1 MAEESTPEIQE
12 SAKEPMSLDA
22 VLESSIGEA
31 LEGTVIETDTP
42 KEETSK
48 EESNEVSK
56 EDITVPAEKLT
67 SPEKEDEESE
77 SLDQLATEHEEDQPE
92 SENSEENPDTE
103 EVSENSTES
112 KLEAPKNWSD
122 SVKKVFDTLPP
133 ESQEFMIKRDKEMTS
148 DYTKKT
154 QDLAEQRKNIEAL
167 NKVIEPAK
175 RNIAATGISEAEYI
189 SRLLNAD
196 AALRTNPKMA
206 LRQLAQGYGINLS
219 SIEDESESWND
230 PDPQIAQLMQ
240 QNQQIMSELNQFK
253 QQNIQSTVAQTEQTV
268 EQFSTKTDAK
278 GNLMHPHFDKVRVK
292 MGNLI
297 DAGEAKGLD
306 DAYKKAVRLDDDL
319 YEETLKNS
327 QLTVKKQED
336 SKRKAAVEKARKV
349 KPSSSANP
357 PKGSVKATDLDSLLM
372 TNIEGAGFSR

>member
-12 SAKEPMSLDA
+12 SANEPMSLDA
-22 VLESSIGEA
+22 VLESSIGEV
-31 LEGTVIETDTP
+31 LNEP
-42 KEETSK
+42 KELNESPVEETQQD
-48 EESNEVSK
+48 SK
-56 EDITVPAEKLT
+56 EDLTVPVEKLT

-77 SLDQLATEHEEDQPE
+77 NLDQLATEHEEDQPK
-92 SENSEENPDTE
+92 SENSEENPDNIE
-103 EVSENSTES
+103 ASENSTES

-122 SVKKVFDTLPP
+122 DVKKTFDTLPQ

-167 NKVIEPAK
+167 DKVLQPA
-175 RNIAATGISEAEYI
+175 RQTINATGIGEAEYI

-196 AALRTNPKMA
+196 NALRTNPKMA
-206 LRQLAQGYGINLS
+206 LRQLAQGYGIDLS
-219 SIEDESESWND
+219 SMNEESESWND
-230 PDPQIAQLMQ
+230 PDPQYAQLLQ
-240 QNQQIMSELNQFK
+240 QNQQIMSELNNFK

-268 EQFSTKTDAK
+268 EQFSAKTGADGK
-278 GNLMHPHFDKVRVK
+278 LMHPHFDKVRVK

-306 DAYKKAVRLDDDL
+306 DAYTKAVRLDDDL
-319 YEETLKNS
+319 YEEAIKASRLS
-327 QLTVKKQED
+327 VKKQED
-336 SKRKAAVEKARKV
+336 SKRKAAVDKARKV

-357 PKGSVKATDLDSLLM
+357 PKGSVKTTDLDSLLM
-372 TNIEGAGFSR
+372 TSIEGAGFGR

>member
-12 SAKEPMSLDA
+12 SANEPMSLDA
-22 VLESSIGEA
+22 VLESSIGEV
-31 LEGTVIETDTP
+31 LNEP
-42 KEETSK
+42 KELNESPVEETQQD
-48 EESNEVSK
+48 SK
-56 EDITVPAEKLT
+56 EDLTVPVEKLT

-77 SLDQLATEHEEDQPE
+77 NLDQLATEHEEDQPK
-92 SENSEENPDTE
+92 SENSEENPDNIE
-103 EVSENSTES
+103 ASENSTES

-122 SVKKVFDTLPP
+122 DVKKTFDTLPQ

-167 NKVIEPAK
+167 DKVLQPA
-175 RNIAATGISEAEYI
+175 RQTINATGIGEAEYI

-196 AALRTNPKMA
+196 NALRTNPKMA
-206 LRQLAQGYGINLS
+206 LRQLAQGYGIDLS
-219 SIEDESESWND
+219 SMNEESESWND
-230 PDPQIAQLMQ
+230 PDPQYAQLLQ

-268 EQFSTKTDAK
+268 EQFSAKTGADGK
-278 GNLMHPHFDKVRVK
+278 LMHPHFDKVRVK

-306 DAYKKAVRLDDDL
+306 DAYTKAVRLDDDL
-319 YEETLKNS
+319 YEEAIKASRLS
-327 QLTVKKQED
+327 VKKQED
-336 SKRKAAVEKARKV
+336 SKRKAAVDKARKV

-357 PKGSVKATDLDSLLM
+357 PKGSVKTTDLDSLLM
-372 TNIEGAGFSR
+372 TSIEGAGFGR

>member
-12 SAKEPMSLDA
+12 SANEPMSLDA

-31 LEGTVIETDTP
+31 LKEPEVSEDNP
-42 KEETSK
+42 VEETQQDTI
-48 EESNEVSK
+48 
-56 EDITVPAEKLT
+56 EDITVPEQQET
-67 SPEKEDEESE
+67 SPENDEDDSDN
-77 SLDQLATEHEEDQPE
+77 LDQLATEQEDDQSD
-92 SENSEENPDTE
+92 SEDSEENPDNVE
-103 EVSENSTES
+103 ASENSTES

-122 SVKKVFDTLPP
+122 DVKKVFDTLPR

-167 NKVIEPAK
+167 DKVLQPA
-175 RNIAATGISEAEYI
+175 RQNIQATGIGEAEYI

-196 AALRTNPKMA
+196 QALRTNPKMA

-219 SIEDESESWND
+219 SLEDESESWND

-240 QNQQIMSELNQFK
+240 QNQQIMAELNQFK
-253 QQNIQSTVAQTEQTV
+253 QQNMQSTVAQTEQTV
-268 EQFSTKTDAK
+268 EQFSTKTDAN
-278 GNLMHPHFDKVRVK
+278 GNLLHPHFDKVRVK

-306 DAYKKAVRLDDDL
+306 DAYAKAVRLDDDL
-319 YEETLKNS
+319 YAEALKAS
-327 QLTVKKQED
+327 QLSVKKQED
-336 SKRKAAVEKARKV
+336 SKRKKAVEKARKV
-349 KPSSSANP
+349 KPSASANP
-357 PKGSVKATDLDSLLM
+357 PKGSVKASDLDSLLM
-372 TNIEGAGFSR
+372 TNIEGAGFGA

>member
-12 SAKEPMSLDA
+12 SANEPMSLDA
-22 VLESSIGEA
+22 VLESSIGEV
-31 LEGTVIETDTP
+31 LNEP
-42 KEETSK
+42 KELNESPVEETQQD
-48 EESNEVSK
+48 SK
-56 EDITVPAEKLT
+56 EDLTVPVEKLT

-77 SLDQLATEHEEDQPE
+77 NLDQLATEHEEDQPK
-92 SENSEENPDTE
+92 SENSEENPDNIE
-103 EVSENSTES
+103 ASENSTES

-122 SVKKVFDTLPP
+122 DVKKVFDTLPQ

-167 NKVIEPAK
+167 DKVLQPA
-175 RNIAATGISEAEYI
+175 RQTIHATGISEPEYI

-196 AALRTNPKMA
+196 NALRTNPKMA
-206 LRQLAQGYGINLS
+206 LRQLAQGYGIDLS
-219 SIEDESESWND
+219 TMNEESESWND
-230 PDPQIAQLMQ
+230 PDPQYAQLLQ

-268 EQFSTKTDAK
+268 EQFSAKTGADGK
-278 GNLMHPHFDKVRVK
+278 LMHPHFDKVRVK

-306 DAYKKAVRLDDDL
+306 DAYTKAVRLDDDL
-319 YEETLKNS
+319 YEEAIKASRLS
-327 QLTVKKQED
+327 VKKQED
-336 SKRKAAVEKARKV
+336 SKRKAAVDKARKV

-357 PKGSVKATDLDSLLM
+357 PKGSVKTTDLDSLLM
-372 TNIEGAGFSR
+372 TSIEGAGFGR

>member
-12 SAKEPMSLDA
+12 SANEPMSLDA
-22 VLESSIGEA
+22 VLESSIGEV
-31 LEGTVIETDTP
+31 LNEP
-42 KEETSK
+42 KELNESPVEETQQD
-48 EESNEVSK
+48 SK
-56 EDITVPAEKLT
+56 EDLTVPVEKLT

-77 SLDQLATEHEEDQPE
+77 NLDQLATEHEEDQPK
-92 SENSEENPDTE
+92 SENSEENPDNIE
-103 EVSENSTES
+103 ASENSTES

-122 SVKKVFDTLPP
+122 DVKKVFDTLPA

-154 QDLAEQRKNIEAL
+154 QELAEQRKNIEAL
-167 NKVIEPAK
+167 DKVLQPA
-175 RNIAATGISEAEYI
+175 RQTIHATGISEPEYI

-196 AALRTNPKMA
+196 NALRTNPKMA
-206 LRQLAQGYGINLS
+206 LRQLAQGYGIDLS
-219 SIEDESESWND
+219 TMNEESESWND
-230 PDPQIAQLMQ
+230 PDPQYAQLLQ

-268 EQFSTKTDAK
+268 EQFSAKTGADGK
-278 GNLMHPHFDKVRVK
+278 LMHPHFDKVRVK

-306 DAYKKAVRLDDDL
+306 DAYTKAVRLDDDL
-319 YEETLKNS
+319 YEEAIKASRLS
-327 QLTVKKQED
+327 VKKQED
-336 SKRKAAVEKARKV
+336 SKRKAAVDKARKV

-357 PKGSVKATDLDSLLM
+357 PKGSVKTTDLDSLLM
-372 TNIEGAGFSR
+372 TSIEGAGFGR

>member
-12 SAKEPMSLDA
+12 SANEPMSLDA
-22 VLESSIGEA
+22 VLESSIGEV
-31 LEGTVIETDTP
+31 LNEP
-42 KEETSK
+42 KELNESPVEETQQD
-48 EESNEVSK
+48 SK
-56 EDITVPAEKLT
+56 EDLTVPVEKLT

-77 SLDQLATEHEEDQPE
+77 NLDQLATEHEEDQPK
-92 SENSEENPDTE
+92 SENSEENPDNIE
-103 EVSENSTES
+103 ASENSTES

-122 SVKKVFDTLPP
+122 DVKKTFDTLPQ

-167 NKVIEPAK
+167 DKVLQPA
-175 RNIAATGISEAEYI
+175 RQTIHATGISEPEYI

-196 AALRTNPKMA
+196 NALRTNPKMA
-206 LRQLAQGYGINLS
+206 LRQLAQGYGIDLS
-219 SIEDESESWND
+219 TMNEESESWND
-230 PDPQIAQLMQ
+230 PDPQYAQLLQ
-240 QNQQIMSELNQFK
+240 QNHQIMSELNQFK

-268 EQFSTKTDAK
+268 EQFSAKTGADGK
-278 GNLMHPHFDKVRVK
+278 LMHPHFDKVRVK

-306 DAYKKAVRLDDDL
+306 DAYTKAVRLDDDL
-319 YEETLKNS
+319 YEEAIKASRLS
-327 QLTVKKQED
+327 VKKQED
-336 SKRKAAVEKARKV
+336 SKRKAAVDKARKV

-357 PKGSVKATDLDSLLM
+357 PKGSVKTTDLDSLLM
-372 TNIEGAGFSR
+372 TSIEGAGFGR

>member
-12 SAKEPMSLDA
+12 SANEPMSLDA

-31 LEGTVIETDTP
+31 LKEPEVSEDNP
-42 KEETSK
+42 VEETQQDTI
-48 EESNEVSK
+48 
-56 EDITVPAEKLT
+56 EDITVPEQQET
-67 SPEKEDEESE
+67 SPENDEDDSDN
-77 SLDQLATEHEEDQPE
+77 LDQLATEQEDDQSD
-92 SENSEENPDTE
+92 SEDSEENPDNVE
-103 EVSENSTES
+103 ASKNSTES

-122 SVKKVFDTLPP
+122 DVKKVFDTLPR

-167 NKVIEPAK
+167 DKVLQPA
-175 RNIAATGISEAEYI
+175 RQNIQATGIGEAEYI

-196 AALRTNPKMA
+196 QALRTNPKMA

-219 SIEDESESWND
+219 SLEDESESWND

-240 QNQQIMSELNQFK
+240 QNQQIMAELNQFK
-253 QQNIQSTVAQTEQTV
+253 QQNMQSTVAQTEQTV
-268 EQFSTKTDAK
+268 EQFSTKTDAN
-278 GNLMHPHFDKVRVK
+278 GNLLHPHFEKVRVK

-306 DAYKKAVRLDDDL
+306 DAYAKAVRLDDDL
-319 YEETLKNS
+319 YAEALKAS
-327 QLTVKKQED
+327 QLSVKKQED
-336 SKRKAAVEKARKV
+336 SKRKKAVEKARKV
-349 KPSSSANP
+349 KPSASANP
-357 PKGSVKATDLDSLLM
+357 PKGSVKASDLDSLLM
-372 TNIEGAGFSR
+372 TNIEGAGFGA

>member
-12 SAKEPMSLDA
+12 SANEPMSLDA
-22 VLESSIGEA
+22 VLESSIGEV
-31 LEGTVIETDTP
+31 LNEP
-42 KEETSK
+42 KELNESPVEETQQD
-48 EESNEVSK
+48 SK
-56 EDITVPAEKLT
+56 EDLTVPVEKLT

-77 SLDQLATEHEEDQPE
+77 NLDQLATEHEEDQPK
-92 SENSEENPDTE
+92 SENSEENPDNIE
-103 EVSENSTES
+103 ASENSTES

-122 SVKKVFDTLPP
+122 DVKKVFDTLPQ

-167 NKVIEPAK
+167 DKVLQPA
-175 RNIAATGISEAEYI
+175 RQTINATGIGEAEYI

-196 AALRTNPKMA
+196 NALRTNPKMA
-206 LRQLAQGYGINLS
+206 LRQLAQGYGIDLS
-219 SIEDESESWND
+219 TMNEESESWND
-230 PDPQIAQLMQ
+230 PDPQYAQLLQ

-268 EQFSTKTDAK
+268 EQFSAKTGADGK
-278 GNLMHPHFDKVRVK
+278 LMHPHFDKVRVK

-306 DAYKKAVRLDDDL
+306 DAYTKAVRLDDDL
-319 YEETLKNS
+319 YEEAIKASRLS
-327 QLTVKKQED
+327 VKKQED
-336 SKRKAAVEKARKV
+336 SKRKAAVDKARKV

-357 PKGSVKATDLDSLLM
+357 PKGSVKTTDLDSLLM
-372 TNIEGAGFSR
+372 TSIEGAGFGR